1 MIVREYLWHIHIGD
15 STMSLMIFNDLCQ
28 NVLKLIRAR
37 IVSLRLTLTNT
48 VGGWSLISSSLKY
61 HQTMVL
67 RRLHLINIEQHE
79 FKKLLRNQLIKQ
91 LDTLLVNVIYC
102 SFLEDQVVEGA
113 YLSKVINQNHFSLL
127 SNSNFSF

>member
-79 FKKLLRNQLIKQ
+79 FKKLLRNKLIKQ
-91 LDTLLVNVIYC
+91 LDTLLVDVIYC

-113 YLSKVINQNHFSLL
+113 YFSTVINQNHFSLL

>member
-37 IVSLRLTLTNT
+37 IVSLRLTLINT
-48 VGGWSLISSSLKY
+48 VGGWSLILSSLKY

-67 RRLHLINIEQHE
+67 QRLHLINIE
-79 FKKLLRNQLIKQ
+79 
-91 LDTLLVNVIYC
+91 
-102 SFLEDQVVEGA
+102 
-113 YLSKVINQNHFSLL
+113 
-127 SNSNFSF
+127 